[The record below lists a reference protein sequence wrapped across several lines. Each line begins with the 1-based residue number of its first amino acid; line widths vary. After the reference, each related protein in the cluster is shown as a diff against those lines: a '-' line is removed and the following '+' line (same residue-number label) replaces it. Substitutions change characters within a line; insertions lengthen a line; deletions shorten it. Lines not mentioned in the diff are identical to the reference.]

1 MANNIP
7 SNNALLLTQ
16 PDFFSIRGSLKNYLQ
31 SQSQFNDYNF
41 EGSSLS
47 VVLDLLSYN
56 TYQNAFLTNMVASEL
71 FIDTA
76 QLPSSIISRAKE
88 LGYTPRSSRSAISYI
103 NIQIYPND
111 NPGSIIVPAGTLFT
125 SSIGN
130 QSFSFST
137 DEAYVINSSNNQY
150 IINNVPLYEGFS
162 IQDVFTITS
171 NAQNQFY
178 DLSNAN
184 VDTTSI
190 SVFITENGP
199 EVEYTYTNSI
209 VGLTATSNVYFIQQD
224 FNGLY
229 QISFGDG
236 VTGYSPG
243 INALVRVPYIV
254 SSGIAPNGAN
264 TFVNASTIGGYS
276 NVIITTSSSAS
287 GGDIEEDIE
296 SVRYYA
302 PRLNQTRGRAFTD
315 DDYKVILK
323 NTFPEIKAINSFGG
337 QLVNPPQYGTVLISI
352 SLANSTGV
360 PQINQQKY
368 FNFIKTINPTLI
380 NPVFIDPQYFY
391 LNVNTTVYYD
401 YTLTSLSQTDIEA
414 EVLQTILDY
423 NSAELEDF
431 DITFRFSNLTTLID
445 ASDNS
450 INSDDTTVLL
460 SIPLNT
466 SALANTSWTIN
477 FANQLSTDDCI
488 SSTNFKFNNTVCQF
502 ADDGLGNLLIN
513 TTSTTGVTS
522 KVEVAGTI
530 NYLTGTITIFPITF
544 QQIFGSTIKLFAK
557 TLSKDIT
564 ATMNTILA
572 VDQSNIIIN
581 VVPQKR

>member
-7 SNNALLLTQ
+7 SNNALLLTA

-31 SQSQFNDYNF
+31 NQDQFQDYNF

-56 TYQNAFLTNMVASEL
+56 TYQNAFLTNMVASEM

-76 QLPSSIISRAKE
+76 QLQSSIISRAKE

-243 INALVRVPYIV
+243 INALVRVLYIV

-380 NPVFIDPQYFY
+380 NPVFIEPQYFY

>member
-7 SNNALLLTQ
+7 SNNALLLTA

-31 SQSQFNDYNF
+31 NQDQFQDYNF

-56 TYQNAFLTNMVASEL
+56 TYQNAFLTNMVASEM

-76 QLPSSIISRAKE
+76 QLQSSIISRAKE

-243 INALVRVPYIV
+243 INALVRVLYIV

>member
-7 SNNALLLTQ
+7 SNNALLLTA

-31 SQSQFNDYNF
+31 NQDQFQDYNF

-56 TYQNAFLTNMVASEL
+56 TYQNAFLTNMVASEM

-76 QLPSSIISRAKE
+76 QLQSSIISRAKE

>member
-243 INALVRVPYIV
+243 INALVRVLYIV

-264 TFVNASTIGGYS
+264 TFVKASTIGGYS

-423 NSAELEDF
+423 NSEELEDF